1 MPIGFFTASEVWKRP
16 PDSPASF
23 QPRILGNLSV
33 SLVGRN
39 LSVMTEFLCA
49 MHQNMGDDLPDGQM
63 AYYAK
68 NHQSISDI
76 LAKRQSLNRFIENFC
91 ADDWTA
97 EPDAAQE
104 RAYEYYISPSG
115 RRSVALELTIRCIT
129 PALWNAVSA
138 DASDAL
144 WLLSDGGVYAVES
157 DGYADFLAGIL
168 RRPSSRP
175 VCLILS
181 QMEKW
186 NRFPDTGDPGLIR
199 NLEKTM
205 LDWCQRRFPDA
216 EPAAVIPVEVY
227 GGLAYAGM
235 DAASNPVLRLND
247 ACSAYRPRYCQI
259 PGLYT
264 LQTISERQGADYFS
278 GLPEGGLTKCI
289 QNCYF
294 RNFGASEWKP
304 LTLGKESV

>member
-16 PDSPASF
+16 SDSPTPF
-23 QPRILGNLSV
+23 QPEILGNLSV

-68 NHQSISDI
+68 NHQSITDI
-76 LAKRQSLNRFIENFC
+76 LAQRQSINRFIENFC
-91 ADDWTA
+91 PDDWTA
-97 EPDAAQE
+97 EQGPEQE
-104 RAYEYYISPSG
+104 RVYEYYISPSG
-115 RRSVALELTIRCIT
+115 WRSVALELTIRCVT
-129 PALWNAVSA
+129 PALWNGVGA
-138 DASDAL
+138 DASDAV
-144 WLLSDGGVYAVES
+144 WLLSDGGVYAVEN

-168 RRPSSRP
+168 RRPAPGNRP

-186 NRFPDTGDPGLIR
+186 SRFPDTGDFGLIR
-199 NLEKTM
+199 NMEKNM

-216 EPAAVIPVEVY
+216 QSAAVIPVQVY
-227 GGLAYAGM
+227 GGLAYVGM

-247 ACSAYRPRYCQI
+247 AYSYYRPRYCQI

-264 LQTISERQGADYFS
+264 LQTISEQQGADYFS
-278 GLPEGGLTKCI
+278 GLLTKCV

-304 LTLGKESV
+304 LTLGKESVT